1 MTALDRRTLMA
12 ATVAGIATPT
22 ALGANRVGSQIDQ
35 FFRERL
41 HPDCISGAPA
51 KFDPDI
57 VAFHPTQVIEP
68 SLKLHAIY
76 FDRDCSRAT

>member
-41 HPDCISGAPA
+41 HPVCISGTSSEVRSGDCGLPSTPA
-51 KFDPDI
+51 
-57 VAFHPTQVIEP
+57 
-68 SLKLHAIY
+68 S
-76 FDRDCSRAT
+76 